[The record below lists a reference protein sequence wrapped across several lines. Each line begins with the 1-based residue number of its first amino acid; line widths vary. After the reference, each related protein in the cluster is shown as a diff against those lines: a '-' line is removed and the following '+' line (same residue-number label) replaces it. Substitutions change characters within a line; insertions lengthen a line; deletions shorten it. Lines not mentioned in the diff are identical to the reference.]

1 VFQLTRADVSL
12 SDELFATVSNSELR
26 ASVTAF
32 MLKLRIPRN
41 WPRARSS
48 QIPEICALCASIREV
63 TRMKAAEN
71 NPIKNREELK
81 NKRKVLFKLFLRNPM
96 YTSLA
101 VEIKALDDQL
111 ADWTHLLAR
120 K

>member
-1 VFQLTRADVSL
+1 MQ
-12 SDELFATVSNSELR
+12 ATE
-26 ASVTAF
+26 
-32 MLKLRIPRN
+32 
-41 WPRARSS
+41 
-48 QIPEICALCASIREV
+48 E
-63 TRMKAAEN
+63 

-81 NKRKVLFKLFLRNPM
+81 NKRNVLFKLFLKNPM

-111 ADWTHLLAR
+111 ADWTRLLTQ

>member
-1 VFQLTRADVSL
+1 VFQLTRTDIPL
-12 SDELFATVSNSELR
+12 SDPLFTRVSNNELR
-26 ASVTAF
+26 GFFTAS
-32 MLKLRIPRN
+32 MLKLWIPMN
-41 WPRARSS
+41 WPQTRSS
-48 QIPEICALCASIREV
+48 QIPEICALCALIREV
-63 TRMKAAEN
+63 TRMKVAES

-81 NKRKVLFKLFLRNPM
+81 NKRKVLFKLFLKNPM

-111 ADWTHLLAR
+111 ADWTHLLTQ

>member
-1 VFQLTRADVSL
+1 MQ
-12 SDELFATVSNSELR
+12 ATES
-26 ASVTAF
+26 
-32 MLKLRIPRN
+32 
-41 WPRARSS
+41 
-48 QIPEICALCASIREV
+48 
-63 TRMKAAEN
+63 

-81 NKRKVLFKLFLRNPM
+81 NKRKVLFKLFLKNPM
-96 YTSLA
+96 HTSLA

>member
-1 VFQLTRADVSL
+1 
-12 SDELFATVSNSELR
+12 
-26 ASVTAF
+26 
-32 MLKLRIPRN
+32 
-41 WPRARSS
+41 
-48 QIPEICALCASIREV
+48 
-63 TRMKAAEN
+63 MKAAEN

-81 NKRKVLFKLFLRNPM
+81 NKRKVLFKLFLKNPM

-111 ADWTHLLAR
+111 ADWTLLLMR

>member
-1 VFQLTRADVSL
+1 
-12 SDELFATVSNSELR
+12 
-26 ASVTAF
+26 
-32 MLKLRIPRN
+32 
-41 WPRARSS
+41 
-48 QIPEICALCASIREV
+48 
-63 TRMKAAEN
+63 MKAAEN

-111 ADWTHLLAR
+111 ADWTHLLALLPAGAPSAAFR
-120 K
+120 TLWIEIPSCPSPEQLNRLLPKVRFPGVIRRAFCA